1 VEEQAWGLYSI
12 DGQDLSIELE
22 ELHERVTRI
31 EGE

>member
-12 DGQDLSIELE
+12 DGQDLSIKLE